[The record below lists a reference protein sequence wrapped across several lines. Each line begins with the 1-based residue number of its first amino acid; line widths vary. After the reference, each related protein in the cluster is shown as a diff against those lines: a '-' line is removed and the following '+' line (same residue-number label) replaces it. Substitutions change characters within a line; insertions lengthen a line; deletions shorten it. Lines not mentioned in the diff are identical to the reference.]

1 MNTTSSAQPGFAVA
15 GVAPGDIF
23 EKPDQ
28 TFPRLPAEMVD
39 RVLRYGHPETF
50 DGGAYLYQFGERAF
64 DFFLILD
71 GTVDALDNDGKG
83 GNIVLTTYGANQF
96 SGELNLRRFS
106 ARVLCG
112 PRSSSASRE
121 PASGEWL
128 VPNPISVKSYCA
140 PIFCGGPA

>member
-71 GTVDALDNDGKG
+71 PDG
-83 GNIVLTTYGANQF
+83 NWI
-96 SGELNLRRFS
+96 ELSRR
-106 ARVLCG
+106 
-112 PRSSSASRE
+112 ASIMG
-121 PASGEWL
+121 SL
-128 VPNPISVKSYCA
+128 S
-140 PIFCGGPA
+140 